1 VARSTPGS
9 DCPRTAQTAS
19 EGVSEDAKGL
29 RVTSSFAILAGS
41 IRIALAAMAIVGAG
55 IGTARAACDYYAA
68 PGGNGNGT
76 SAASPFKVSN
86 FWSVASAGRTLCLL
100 DGTYAGG
107 SDMILPPQGLSGV
120 SGAPITV
127 RALNDGK
134 AFFTGSGTQVPLQ
147 LYYNSWFVIEGI
159 NACCS
164 SGTVVMLANS
174 NHNIIRRVAAW
185 DAADSNSEIF
195 GIHAASFNLLEDV
208 AAWGTA
214 RKTFQMSQGGD
225 YTTIRRA
232 WGRWERST
240 VVGPKM
246 TYTLA
251 YNNYHTICENCI
263 GTWSGQSM
271 PQSYVLRDYYGNP
284 WTGPG
289 AGTYNNYDVDQPMGI
304 FAVDGETVDM
314 NADIRL
320 LGSLAYVLGSDR
332 YKASQAVLVTRLDSV
347 EVRNTVVHVAP
358 GASMSPAPL
367 ALYNMAGAT
376 NLRAFDLTAFGGSS
390 STIDTLWSRGN
401 VLPGTSPSAVYAG
414 GENVFNATRGA
425 NLCYAY
431 QDGGLTT
438 QPLWPWP
445 MNERIKSALALSG
458 RAQVDVTALVQSLFG
473 AIPGACMGTGDINPA
488 PTPTPPPVTPA
499 PTTPPPT
506 TPPPT
511 TPTPVAPPYTGTPIP
526 TATPIPTTPT
536 PLFTPV
542 VTRTSPTAT
551 PTPAPNLGPPTP
563 AAPIR
568 PVGGR
573 TKPII
578 KLFPRR

>member
-1 VARSTPGS
+1 LPKSP
-9 DCPRTAQTAS
+9 
-19 EGVSEDAKGL
+19 SEDGAEASL
-29 RVTSSFAILAGS
+29 PSSFATLAAS
-41 IRIALAAMAIVGAG
+41 IRIAVAFMAILGAG

-68 PGGNGNGT
+68 PGGTGNGT
-76 SAASPFKVSN
+76 SVASPFKVSS
-86 FWSVASAGRTLCLL
+86 FWSVATAGRTLCLL
-100 DGTYAGG
+100 DGTYAGS

-120 SGAPITV
+120 QGAPITV

-134 AFFTGSGTQVPLQ
+134 AFFTGSGTQVPVQ

-174 NHNIIRRVAAW
+174 HHNVVRRVAAW

-214 RKTFQMSQGGD
+214 RKIFQMSQGGD

-246 TYTLA
+246 TYTFA
-251 YNNYHTICENCI
+251 YNNYHTVCENCI

-284 WTGPG
+284 WTGSG
-289 AGTYNNYDVDQPMGI
+289 GGTYNNYDVDQPMGI
-304 FAVDGETVDM
+304 FAVDGEDNDK

-332 YKASQAVLVTRLDSV
+332 YKANQAVLVTRLDSV
-347 EVRNTVVHVAP
+347 EVRNTAVYVAP
-358 GASMSPAPL
+358 GASMNPAPL
-367 ALYNMAGAT
+367 ALYNMSGAT
-376 NLRAFDLTAFGGSS
+376 NLRAYDLSAFGGSS
-390 STIDTLWSRGN
+390 STIDTLWARGN
-401 VLPGTSPSAVYAG
+401 ILPGTSPSATYSG
-414 GENVFNATRGA
+414 GENVFNASRGA

-431 QDGGLTT
+431 QDGGLTN

-445 MNERIKSALALSG
+445 MNERIKAGLAQSG
-458 RAQVDVTALVQSLFG
+458 RASVDVTALVQSLFG
-473 AIPGACMGTGDINPA
+473 AIPGSCMGTGNINPA
-488 PTPTPPPVTPA
+488 PTPTPPPA
-499 PTTPPPT
+499 TPPPA
-506 TPPPT
+506 TPPPS
-511 TPTPVAPPYTGTPIP
+511 TPTPTPTPSVTPPSPVP

-542 VTRTSPTAT
+542 VTVVRPTAT
-551 PTPAPNLGPPTP
+551 PTPTPTVAPNASPTP
-563 AAPIR
+563 IQTLPTVRRVPAKP
-568 PVGGR
+568 PVR
-573 TKPII
+573 
-578 KLFPRR
+578 LLPRR